1 MDDEL
6 QQLEDELR
14 RLRPSRVSDRLSRA
28 LERSLATSGRRR
40 AARIIVLAGVALPVA
55 AAIALIFVWTPR
67 ENARDERGSVA
78 DDGAPD
84 VARFKPVAA
93 DSVLLDER
101 DEGYVVFADGMP
113 ARRWRQFSVD
123 RITWKDAATN
133 ASLTWTV
140 PREEVRVVP
149 VSFQ

>member
-1 MDDEL
+1 MDDDL

-14 RLRPSRVSDRLSRA
+14 RLRPSRVPEGLQRT
-28 LERSLATSGRRR
+28 LERKIATSMRRR
-40 AARIIVLAGVALPVA
+40 RTRILVLLGVALPLA
-55 AAIALIFVWTPR
+55 AAVTLVFAWVPR
-67 ENARDERGSVA
+67 EQARQGVA
-78 DDGAPD
+78 QDRAPAE
-84 VARFKPVAA
+84 ARFKPVAA
-93 DSVLLDER
+93 ESVLLDER
-101 DEGYVVFADGMP
+101 DEGYVAFADGTP

-123 RITWKDAATN
+123 RITWKDASTN